1 MNKLMLLGS
10 VLVLISVSPAYS
22 EECKPKTTVD
32 LSARV
37 AVDITNDNLIGTLAT
52 SSTDTTLES
61 ISKQAKTTINQA
73 LTISKKYPTVRVKTG
88 QTYTHPVFDQNNK
101 KIKSWSI
108 RSEIVL
114 DSKDRDAFSELVGL
128 LQEKME
134 VVNIQ
139 QSVSPER
146 IKESEDAMMV
156 DAIQAFNARAK
167 VIASAMGKGYSI
179 RNLSVNPESISHSPM
194 LMRSVSAKSG
204 AEMMNSPIPVAMG
217 TSTVAVSVNGQIA
230 LD

>member
-1 MNKLMLLGS
+1 MKKFVLLGS
-10 VLVLISVSPAYS
+10 VLGLLSVSPAYPN
-22 EECKPKTTVD
+22 ECNPKTTAD

-37 AVDITNDNLIGTLAT
+37 AVEITNDNLIGTLAS
-52 SSTDTTLES
+52 SSTDASLES
-61 ISKQAKTTINQA
+61 ISRQTKTTINQA
-73 LTISKKYPTVRVKTG
+73 LAISKKYPSVRVKTG
-88 QTYTHPVFDQNNK
+88 QTYTHPVYDQNNK

-139 QSVSPER
+139 QTVSPER
-146 IKESEDAMMV
+146 IKETEDSMMV
-156 DAIQAFNARAK
+156 DAIQAFNAKAK
-167 VIASAMGKGYSI
+167 IIASAMGKGYSI
-179 RNLSVNPESISHSPM
+179 RHFSVNPESITHQPM
-194 LMRSVSAKSG
+194 PMRAVSAKSG
-204 AEMMNSPIPVAMG
+204 LEMMNSPIPVAMG
-217 TSTVAVSVNGQIA
+217 SSTIAVSVNGQIS